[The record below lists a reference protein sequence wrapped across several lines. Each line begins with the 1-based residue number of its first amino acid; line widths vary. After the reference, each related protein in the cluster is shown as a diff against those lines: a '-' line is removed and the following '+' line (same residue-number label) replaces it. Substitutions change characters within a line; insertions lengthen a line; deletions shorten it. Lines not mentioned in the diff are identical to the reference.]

1 MLRLPLDGC
10 RYNMIDSTL
19 TTTTTTRTTNMFTM
33 LQLSQAKSEIA
44 AKRGDNQLYTPQKS
58 EMSFELS
65 GMSATDRGTSIE
77 MMIVDTMR
85 SFGIDADH
93 MGGAG
98 HSHDISL
105 YVGGKIVRAEVKSSL
120 LGPTSGKY
128 YFQAVK
134 PEMFDM
140 IFFAFV
146 HPTEGV
152 VVKTASGR
160 DIRQW
165 VREYDPTEKEKG
177 FDIYFRGDMTN
188 SKIPTIEWDPSEEGV
203 VKI

>member
-1 MLRLPLDGC
+1 
-10 RYNMIDSTL
+10 MIDSTL
-19 TTTTTTRTTNMFTM
+19 NTTTTTRTKNMFTM

-58 EMSFELS
+58 ELSFELS
-65 GMSATDRGTSIE
+65 GMASVDRGTSIE

-93 MGGAG
+93 MGGSAN
-98 HSHDISL
+98 SHDISL

-128 YFQAVK
+128 YFQAIK

-188 SKIPTIEWDPSEEGV
+188 SKIPTIEWDPSAEGV

>member
-1 MLRLPLDGC
+1 
-10 RYNMIDSTL
+10 
-19 TTTTTTRTTNMFTM
+19 MFTM

-85 SFGIDADH
+85 SLGIDADN

-120 LGPTSGKY
+120 LVPTSGKY